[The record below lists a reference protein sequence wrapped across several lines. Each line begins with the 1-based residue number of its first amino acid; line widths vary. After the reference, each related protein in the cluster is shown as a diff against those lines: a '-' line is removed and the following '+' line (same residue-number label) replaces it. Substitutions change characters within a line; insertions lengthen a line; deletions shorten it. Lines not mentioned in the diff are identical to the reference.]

1 MSENYITYFYVMIL
15 LCRFTLEV
23 RSNKDDVQFLMLIA
37 AHSFLKCQANN
48 FLIVEVMNCQTQEN
62 GNDFGLFAIFLMQ
75 QFYAMILIQ
84 I

>member
-1 MSENYITYFYVMIL
+1 MIL

-23 RSNKDDVQFLMLIA
+23 RSNKDDVQLLHIA
-37 AHSFLKCQANN
+37 AHSSLKCQANN
-48 FLIVEVMNCQTQEN
+48 FLTVEIMNCQTQEN